1 MRDLPALASALMPIV
16 ALAGAAIMR
25 VYDAG
30 FTVQH
35 KEDNSPLTLADLESQ
50 RVILEALTALTPDI
64 PILSEESAQAPWSE
78 RQTWRELW
86 VVDPLDGTREFVKR
100 NGEFTVNIALVVEHE
115 PVLGVVAAPAQ
126 GLLYWGAVGVGAFS
140 HHRGAAQIPIHVSA
154 PGDPLRVVG
163 SRSHASRWFGSHLE
177 NLRCFF
183 AIGDVNDFTFRNSAR
198 FELLSV
204 MQNWGSHMFFTRDGV
219 LQKD

>member
-1 MRDLPALASALMPIV
+1 MRDLHALAASLMPIV
-16 ALAGAAIMR
+16 ARAGAAIMQ

-50 RVILEALTALTPDI
+50 RVIIEGLHQITPEI
-64 PILSEESAQAPWSE
+64 PILSEESAQAPWGE

-126 GLLYWGAVGVGAFS
+126 GLTFWGAAGVGAF
-140 HHRGAAQIPIHVSA
+140 
-154 PGDPLRVVG
+154 
-163 SRSHASRWFGSHLE
+163 
-177 NLRCFF
+177 
-183 AIGDVNDFTFRNSAR
+183 
-198 FELLSV
+198 
-204 MQNWGSHMFFTRDGV
+204 
-219 LQKD
+219 

>member
-1 MRDLPALASALMPIV
+1 MRDLHALGKGLMPIV
-16 ALAGAAIMR
+16 ERAGAAIMR

-50 RVILEALTALTPDI
+50 RVILEGLTALTPDI
-64 PILSEESAQAPWSE
+64 PTLSEESAQAPWAE

-100 NGEFTVNIALVVEHE
+100 NGEFTVNIALVVDHE

-126 GLLYWGAVGVGAFS
+126 GIIYWGIAGAGA
-140 HHRGAAQIPIHVSA
+140 HRRR
-154 PGDPLRVVG
+154 PGG
-163 SRSHASRWFGSHLE
+163 EA
-177 NLRCFF
+177 
-183 AIGDVNDFTFRNSAR
+183 
-198 FELLSV
+198 
-204 MQNWGSHMFFTRDGV
+204 
-219 LQKD
+219 